1 MNICQKELFNV
12 VSTIVPQTAAGDV
25 NGAAV
30 DVSGYG
36 SAFALCHVM
45 ADCVGSFILQ
55 DSDNGSDFT
64 AVSDSLVVTADGT
77 NTTAAVASSIVTIGY
92 LGTKKYLRVVWD
104 QTTGG
109 EISACIV
116 LGNAFVSPTGTN
128 S

>member
-1 MNICQKELFNV
+1 MNVCQKELFKV
-12 VSTIVPQTAAGDV
+12 VSTIVPQTAAADV

-36 SAFALCHVM
+36 SAFAICHM
-45 ADCVGSFILQ
+45 DDAAAGAFILQ
-55 DSDNGSDFT
+55 DSANGTDFAT
-64 AVSDSLVVTADGT
+64 VADSLVVTADKT
-77 NTTAAVASSIVTIGY
+77 NTTAAVASSAVTIGY
-92 LGTKKYLRVVWD
+92 LGVKQYLRVVWD

-116 LGNAFVSPTGTN
+116 LGNAFVSPTGAN

>member
-1 MNICQKELFNV
+1 MNVCQKELFKV
-12 VSTIVPQTAAGDV
+12 VSTIVPQTAAADV

-36 SAFALCHVM
+36 SAVALCHIM
-45 ADCVGSFILQ
+45 ATAAGAFVLQ
-55 DSDNGSDFT
+55 DSSDGTNFT
-64 AVSDSLVVTADGT
+64 TGADTLVVTADKT
-77 NTTAAVASSIVTIGY
+77 NTTAAVASSVVTIGY
-92 LGTKKYLRVVWD
+92 LGVKQYLRVVWD

-116 LGNAFVSPTGTN
+116 LGNAFVSPTGAN

>member
-1 MNICQKELFNV
+1 MNVCQKELFKV
-12 VSTIVPQTAAGDV
+12 VSTIVPQTAAADV

-36 SAFALCHVM
+36 SAFAICHM
-45 ADCVGSFILQ
+45 DDAAAGAFILQ
-55 DSDNGSDFT
+55 DSANGTDFAT
-64 AVSDSLVVTADGT
+64 VADSLVVTADKT
-77 NTTAAVASSIVTIGY
+77 NTTAAVASSVVTIGY
-92 LGTKKYLRVVWD
+92 LGVKQYLRVVWD

-116 LGNAFVSPTGTN
+116 LGNAFVSPTGAN

>member
-1 MNICQKELFNV
+1 MNVCQKELFKV
-12 VSTIVPQTAAGDV
+12 VSTIIPQTAAADV

-36 SAFALCHVM
+36 SAFAICHM
-45 ADCVGSFILQ
+45 DDAAAGAFILQ
-55 DSDNGSDFT
+55 DSANGTDFAT
-64 AVSDSLVVTADGT
+64 VADTFVVTADKT
-77 NTTAAVASSIVTIGY
+77 NTTAAVASSVVTIGY
-92 LGTKKYLRVVWD
+92 LGVKQYLRVVWD

-116 LGNAFVSPTGTN
+116 LGNAFVSPTGAN

>member
-1 MNICQKELFNV
+1 MNVCQKELFKV

-36 SAFALCHVM
+36 SAFAICHM
-45 ADCVGSFILQ
+45 DDAAAGAFILQ
-55 DSDNGSDFT
+55 DSANGTDFAT
-64 AVSDSLVVTADGT
+64 VADTLVVTADKT
-77 NTTAAVASSIVTIGY
+77 NTTAAVASSVVTIGY
-92 LGTKKYLRVVWD
+92 LGVKQYLRVMWD

-116 LGNAFVSPTGTN
+116 LGNAFVSPTGAN